1 MNKFQEEE
9 QKFINLLLTTSEKIQ
24 PIINK
29 IIEYTLCLKAING
42 YDIYDITHEFD
53 APWDYSGELVKTG
66 KELAVTS
73 TNTLEEVSR
82 MYNGNNTASYM
93 SGCGF
98 FTILFLLSG

>member
-42 YDIYDITHEFD
+42 
-53 APWDYSGELVKTG
+53 LVKTG
-66 KELAVTS
+66 KELTVTS

-98 FTILFLLSG
+98 FTTLFLKM